1 MLTYAGYIYALQ
13 GRGGPGMAS
22 NVGWFPFF
30 FVHHLVYVYI
40 FQEKKVYLYAFNFY
54 AYFMFMDAYTDFLM
68 DWHR

>member
-1 MLTYAGYIYALQ
+1 MHCRVVEDQGWHLML
-13 GRGGPGMAS
+13 
-22 NVGWFPFF
+22 VGFPFF